1 MEEINPSPGKLKQ
14 IKLARISISGESPD
28 DTPEA
33 GQAVIVNEQK
43 DGLAF
48 GSAVGAGGGGGYTG
62 YHDYGSVGTGVG
74 TVWFTGNFAHSFAT
88 LNVTGNINI
97 TATGMETGASM
108 LIHTTCPTGNIVGF
122 HDDIG
127 FIGAKPTS
135 LPSGATGL
143 FVFTS
148 FNSGLGNLEMGHA
161 FGGIS
166 PSGVVCGYGVQDI

>member
-14 IKLARISISGESPD
+14 IKLARISISGEDPSV
-28 DTPEA
+28 TPTV
-33 GQAVIVNEQK
+33 GQAIIVNEQK
-43 DGLAF
+43 DGLTF
-48 GSAVGAGGGGGYTG
+48 GSTVGGGGGYTG
-62 YHDYGSVGTGVG
+62 YHEYGSVGTGEG
-74 TVWFTGNFAHSFAT
+74 HAIWFTGNFSNSFAT
-88 LNVTGNINI
+88 LNVTGNINV

-108 LIHTTCPTGNIVGF
+108 LIHTTCPTGNLIGF

-135 LPSGATGL
+135 LPSGSTGL

-148 FNSGLGNLEMGHA
+148 FGTGMGNLDMGHS

-166 PSGVVCGYGVQDI
+166 PSGVICGYGTQDI